1 MVDII
6 DKAKEKAKDIKD
18 TVVDNTKDVVDAAKE
33 SFSTPTQSSSSS
45 SSSIT
50 PNPTFTSS
58 SSVTYVPNPEK
69 NNSDIEN
76 EKEGSPL
83 TEHTESEQKI
93 FSTNIKENDSI
104 KNTNY
109 DSAVIRNLQ
118 IDKQEQYDDKKNTEF
133 FNPFILN
140 MKLWQNYYK
149 TWMNFYTGMLE
160 SFNRTIRNI

>member
-6 DKAKEKAKDIKD
+6 NKAKEKAKDIKD

-33 SFSTPTQSSSSS
+33 SFSTSTQSSSSS

-69 NNSDIEN
+69 NNSDIEI
-76 EKEGSPL
+76 EKEDSSL

-118 IDKQEQYDDKKNTEF
+118 IDKQERYDDKKNTEF

>member
-18 TVVDNTKDVVDAAKE
+18 TVADNTKDVIDAAKE
-33 SFSTPTQSSSSS
+33 SFSAPTQSSSSS
-45 SSSIT
+45 STIT

-58 SSVTYVPNPEK
+58 SSVIYVPNTEES
-69 NNSDIEN
+69 NSDIEI
-76 EKEGSPL
+76 EKVDSPL

-109 DSAVIRNLQ
+109 DSTVIRNLQ
-118 IDKQEQYDDKKNTEF
+118 IDKQEQYDDKQNNEF

-140 MKLWQNYYK
+140 MKLWQNYYI
-149 TWMNFYTGMLE
+149 TWMNFYIGALE

>member
-1 MVDII
+1 MD
-6 DKAKEKAKDIKD
+6 
-18 TVVDNTKDVVDAAKE
+18 
-33 SFSTPTQSSSSS
+33 
-45 SSSIT
+45 
-50 PNPTFTSS
+50 
-58 SSVTYVPNPEK
+58 
-69 NNSDIEN
+69 
-76 EKEGSPL
+76 SPL

-118 IDKQEQYDDKKNTEF
+118 IDKQEQYDDKQNNEF

-140 MKLWQNYYK
+140 MKLWQNYYT
-149 TWMNFYTGMLE
+149 TWMNFYTGVLE

>member
-6 DKAKEKAKDIKD
+6 GKAKEKAKDIKN

-33 SFSTPTQSSSSS
+33 SFDTPTISSSSS
-45 SSSIT
+45 STSIT

-69 NNSDIEN
+69 NNSNIEI
-76 EKEGSPL
+76 EKVDSPL

-93 FSTNIKENDSI
+93 FSTNTKENDSI

-118 IDKQEQYDDKKNTEF
+118 IDKQEQYDNKQNIEF
-133 FNPFILN
+133 SNPFILN
-140 MKLWQNYYK
+140 MKLWQNYY
-149 TWMNFYTGMLE
+149 TMWMNFYTGILE
-160 SFNRTIRNI
+160 SINRTIRNI